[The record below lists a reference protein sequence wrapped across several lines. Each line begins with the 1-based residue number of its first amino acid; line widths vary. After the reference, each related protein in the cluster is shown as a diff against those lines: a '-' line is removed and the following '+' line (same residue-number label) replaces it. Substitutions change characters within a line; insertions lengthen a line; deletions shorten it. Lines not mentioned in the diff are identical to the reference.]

1 MRDLDQLRIFHAVAQ
16 SRSFT
21 RAAEAVHLTQPGIS
35 KHIRQMEEELRVSLF
50 DRLGKKVALTQAGEI
65 LFQASQEI
73 MASIA
78 AAELKIEE
86 LKGMRGGK
94 LILGAS
100 FAIGNY
106 MLPGVLAEF
115 RKRYPLV
122 ELTVDF

>member
-35 KHIRQMEEELRVSLF
+35 KHIRQMEEELRVPLF
-50 DRLGKKVALTQAGEI
+50 DRLGKKVALTQAGEL

-73 MASIA
+73 MTSIA

-94 LILGAS
+94 LVLGAS

-106 MLPGVLAEF
+106 ILPGILASSGND
-115 RKRYPLV
+115 
-122 ELTVDF
+122 THWSN